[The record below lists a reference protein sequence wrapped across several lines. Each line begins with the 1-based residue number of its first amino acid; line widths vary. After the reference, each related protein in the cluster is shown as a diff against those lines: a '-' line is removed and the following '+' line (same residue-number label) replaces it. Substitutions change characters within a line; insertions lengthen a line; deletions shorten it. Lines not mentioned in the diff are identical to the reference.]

1 MGKRGSGE
9 ERLIHLDPSSYPFS
23 HFLLS
28 LFQQFTFSSFS
39 CKFDP
44 SGESIMLYLS
54 QVLSRPIRDLEG
66 ESVASIK
73 DVIVRLGEEDHP
85 QVTGLVARY
94 RRRDFFVSRWRI
106 TEFNEL
112 GVRLNSDIL
121 DLRPFVRREGEV
133 LLARN
138 VLDKQLIDVDGK
150 RVVRVNDVQ
159 IIEAAG
165 QWRVTGADVSL
176 QGLWR
181 RLAPAGFR
189 GTRRPVE
196 VIDWSDVGYL
206 ATDAATVQLKSAS
219 GKLARLHPVEIARL
233 AEALSYHHGSE
244 VVESLDDET
253 AAETLEE
260 MPAAQQARILA
271 DMDEERAA
279 DILEWMSPD
288 EAADVL
294 GDLPEEK
301 AEELLGLMEGEEQA
315 DVAELLP
322 YEDDTA
328 GGLMT
333 TEFVTLPRELT
344 VGEALARLREMAE
357 TPNMIYY
364 LYVVEAEGSW
374 KLIGVIALRSL
385 ILADPEAPLANVMRS
400 EFQSAHPDEP
410 GKEVAHRIAEYN
422 LLALPVIDRSGDI
435 LGIITVDD
443 AMEILLPKD
452 WRQRLPRLFS

>member
-1 MGKRGSGE
+1 
-9 ERLIHLDPSSYPFS
+9 
-23 HFLLS
+23 
-28 LFQQFTFSSFS
+28 
-39 CKFDP
+39 
-44 SGESIMLYLS
+44 MLYLS
-54 QVLSRPIRDLEG
+54 QVLGRPIRDLEG
-66 ESVASIK
+66 ERVASIK
-73 DVIVRLGEEDHP
+73 DVIVRLGEGDHP
-85 QVTGLVARY
+85 PVAGVVARY
-94 RRRDFFVSRWRI
+94 RRRDFFLSRWRI
-106 TEFNEL
+106 TELNEQ

-121 DLRPFVRREGEV
+121 DLRPFVRRENEV
-133 LLARN
+133 LLARD

-159 IIEAAG
+159 LIEAAG
-165 QWRVTGADVSL
+165 DWRVTGADVSL

-181 RLAPAGFR
+181 RLAPAGFV
-189 GTRRPVE
+189 GTRTPVE
-196 VIDWSDVGYL
+196 VIDWADVGYL
-206 ATDAATVQLKSAS
+206 ATDVATVQLKSSS
-219 GKLARLHPVEIARL
+219 GKLALLHPVEIARL

-260 MPAAQQARILA
+260 MPSDRQARILG

-301 AEELLGLMEGEEQA
+301 AEELLGLMEDEEQA

-333 TEFVTLPRELT
+333 TEFVTLPRALT

-364 LYVVEAEGSW
+364 LYVVEGEGLW
-374 KLIGVIALRSL
+374 KLVGVIALRSL
-385 ILADPEAPLANVMRS
+385 ILADPSVPLDNVMRT
-400 EFQSAHPDEP
+400 EFQTAHPDEP
-410 GKEVAHRIAEYN
+410 ADEVAQRIAEYN
-422 LLALPVIDRSGDI
+422 LLALPVMDETGDI

-452 WRQRLPRLFS
+452 WRQRLPRLLG

>member
-1 MGKRGSGE
+1 
-9 ERLIHLDPSSYPFS
+9 
-23 HFLLS
+23 
-28 LFQQFTFSSFS
+28 
-39 CKFDP
+39 
-44 SGESIMLYLS
+44 MLYLS
-54 QVLSRPIRDLEG
+54 QVLGRPIRDLEG
-66 ESVASIK
+66 ERVASIK
-73 DVIVRLGEEDHP
+73 DVIVRLGEGDHP
-85 QVTGLVARY
+85 PVAGVVARY
-94 RRRDFFVSRWRI
+94 RRRDFFLSRWRI
-106 TEFNEL
+106 TELNEQ

-121 DLRPFVRREGEV
+121 DLRPFVRRENEV
-133 LLARN
+133 LLARD

-159 IIEAAG
+159 LIEAAG
-165 QWRVTGADVSL
+165 DWRVTGADVSL

-181 RLAPAGFR
+181 RLAPAGFV
-189 GTRRPVE
+189 GTRTPVE
-196 VIDWSDVGYL
+196 VIDWADVGYL
-206 ATDAATVQLKSAS
+206 ATDVATVQLKSSS
-219 GKLARLHPVEIARL
+219 GKLALLHPVEIARL
-233 AEALSYHHGSE
+233 AEALSYHLGSE

-260 MPAAQQARILA
+260 MPSERQVRILG

-301 AEELLGLMEGEEQA
+301 AEELLGLMEDQEQA

-333 TEFVTLPRELT
+333 TEFVTLPRALT

-364 LYVVEAEGSW
+364 LYVVEGEGLW
-374 KLIGVIALRSL
+374 KLVGVIALRSL
-385 ILADPEAPLANVMRS
+385 ILADPSVPLDNVMRT
-400 EFQSAHPDEP
+400 EFQTAHPDEP
-410 GKEVAHRIAEYN
+410 AGEVAQRIAEYN
-422 LLALPVIDRSGDI
+422 LLALPVLDETGDI

-452 WRQRLPRLFS
+452 WRQRLPRLLG

>member
-1 MGKRGSGE
+1 
-9 ERLIHLDPSSYPFS
+9 
-23 HFLLS
+23 
-28 LFQQFTFSSFS
+28 
-39 CKFDP
+39 
-44 SGESIMLYLS
+44 MLYLS
-54 QVLSRPIRDLEG
+54 QVLGRPIRDLEG
-66 ESVASIK
+66 LRVATVK
-73 DVIVRLGEEDHP
+73 DVIVRLGADDHP
-85 QVTGLVARY
+85 PVTGLVARY
-94 RRRDFFVSRWRI
+94 RRRDFFLPRWRV
-106 TEFNEL
+106 TEMNQN

-121 DLRPFVRREGEV
+121 DLRPFGRRESEV
-133 LLARN
+133 LLARD

-165 QWRVTGADVSL
+165 EWRVTGADVSL

-181 RLAPAGFR
+181 RLAPAGFA
-189 GTRRPVE
+189 GTRKPVE
-196 VIDWSDVGYL
+196 VLDWADVGYL
-206 ATDAATVQLKSAS
+206 ATDAATVQLKSS
-219 GKLARLHPVEIARL
+219 SDKLARLHPVEIARL

-260 MPAAQQARILA
+260 MPAEHQARILG
-271 DMDEERAA
+271 DMDQERAA

-301 AEELLGLMEGEEQA
+301 AEELLGLMEDQEQA

-333 TEFVTLPRELT
+333 TEFVTLPRQLT

-364 LYVVEAEGSW
+364 LYVVEEEHSW
-374 KLIGVIALRSL
+374 KLCGVIALRNL
-385 ILADPEAPLANVMRS
+385 ILADPAMPLEDVMRTDI
-400 EFQSAHPDEP
+400 QHADPHEP
-410 GKEVAHRIAEYN
+410 AREVAQRMAEYN
-422 LLALPVIDRSGDI
+422 LLALPVVDESGDI

-443 AMEILLPKD
+443 AMEILLPRD
-452 WRQRLPRLFS
+452 WRQRLPKLFG

>member
-1 MGKRGSGE
+1 
-9 ERLIHLDPSSYPFS
+9 
-23 HFLLS
+23 
-28 LFQQFTFSSFS
+28 
-39 CKFDP
+39 
-44 SGESIMLYLS
+44 MLYLS
-54 QVLSRPIRDLEG
+54 QVLGRPIRDLEG
-66 ESVASIK
+66 ERVATIK
-73 DVIVRLGEEDHP
+73 DVIVRLGEHDHP
-85 QVTGLVARY
+85 PVTGVVARY
-94 RRRDFFVSRWRI
+94 RRRDFFLSRWRI
-106 TEFNEL
+106 TDL
-112 GVRLNSDIL
+112 SDRGVRLNSDIL
-121 DLRPFVRREGEV
+121 DLRPFVRRESEV
-133 LLARN
+133 LLARD

-159 IIEAAG
+159 LIEAG
-165 QWRVTGADVSL
+165 GDWRVTGADVSL

-181 RLAPAGFR
+181 RLAPAGLR
-189 GTRRPVE
+189 GSKKAVE
-196 VIDWSDVGYL
+196 VLDWSDVGYL
-206 ATDAATVQLKSAS
+206 ATDASTVQLKSSS

-260 MPAAQQARILA
+260 MPAERQVRIIG

-301 AEELLGLMEGEEQA
+301 AEELLGLMDDQEQA

-333 TEFVTLPRELT
+333 TEFVTLPRDLT
-344 VGEALARLREMAE
+344 AGAALARLREMAE

-364 LYVVEAEGSW
+364 LYVVEGEGSW
-374 KLIGVIALRSL
+374 SLVGVIALRNL
-385 ILADPEAPLANVMRS
+385 ILADQEMPLAEVMRTDI
-400 EFQSAHPDEP
+400 QTAGPNEP
-410 GKEVAHRIAEYN
+410 AKEVAQRMAEYN
-422 LLALPVIDRSGDI
+422 LLALPVVDEAGDI

-452 WRQRLPRLFS
+452 WRQRLPKFIG

>member
-1 MGKRGSGE
+1 
-9 ERLIHLDPSSYPFS
+9 
-23 HFLLS
+23 
-28 LFQQFTFSSFS
+28 
-39 CKFDP
+39 
-44 SGESIMLYLS
+44 MLYLS
-54 QVLSRPIRDLEG
+54 QVLGRPIRDLEG
-66 ESVASIK
+66 LRVAIVK

-85 QVTGLVARY
+85 PVSGLVARY
-94 RRRDFFVSRWRI
+94 RRRDFFLSRWRI
-106 TEFNEL
+106 TELNDR

-121 DLRPFVRREGEV
+121 DLRPFVRRENEV
-133 LLARN
+133 LLARD

-159 IIEAAG
+159 IIEAAED
-165 QWRVTGADVSL
+165 WRVTGADVSL

-181 RLAPAGFR
+181 RLAPSGFF
-189 GTRRPVE
+189 GTRKPVE
-196 VIDWSDVGYL
+196 VIDWADVGYL
-206 ATDAATVQLKSAS
+206 ATDAATVQLKSS
-219 GKLARLHPVEIARL
+219 RGKLARLHPVEIARL

-260 MPAAQQARILA
+260 MPADKQARIIS

-294 GDLPEEK
+294 GDLPEDK
-301 AEELLGLMEGEEQA
+301 AEELLGLMEDQEQA

-374 KLIGVIALRSL
+374 KLVGVIALRSL
-385 ILADPEAPLANVMRS
+385 ILSDQSLPLAQVMRT
-400 EFQSAHPDEP
+400 EFQSADPEEP
-410 GKEVAHRIAEYN
+410 AREVAQRIAEYN
-422 LLALPVIDRSGDI
+422 LLALPVVDETGDI

-443 AMEILLPKD
+443 AMEILLPRD

>member
-1 MGKRGSGE
+1 V
-9 ERLIHLDPSSYPFS
+9 
-23 HFLLS
+23 
-28 LFQQFTFSSFS
+28 
-39 CKFDP
+39 
-44 SGESIMLYLS
+44 LYLS

-66 ESVASIK
+66 ERVATVK
-73 DVIVRLGEEDHP
+73 DVIIRLGEDDHP
-85 QVTGLVARY
+85 PATGFVARY
-94 RRRDFFVSRWRI
+94 RRRDFFLSRWRI
-106 TEFNEL
+106 AEFGEQ

-121 DLRPFVRREGEV
+121 DLRPFVRRDGEV
-133 LLARN
+133 LLARD

-181 RLAPAGFR
+181 RLAPAGFV
-189 GTRRPVE
+189 GTRTPVE
-196 VIDWSDVGYL
+196 VIDWADVGYL
-206 ATDAATVQLKSAS
+206 ATDAATVQLKSS
-219 GKLARLHPVEIARL
+219 SDKLARLHPVEIARL
-233 AEALSYHHGSE
+233 AEAFSYHHGTE
-244 VVESLDDET
+244 IVEALDDET

-260 MPAAQQARILA
+260 MPAEHQARILG

-301 AEELLGLMEGEEQA
+301 AEELLGLMESEEQA
-315 DVAELLP
+315 DVVELLP

-333 TEFVTLPRELT
+333 TEFVTLPRDLT

-364 LYVVEAEGSW
+364 LYVTDGEGSW
-374 KLIGVIALRSL
+374 QLVGVIALRSL
-385 ILADPEAPLANVMRS
+385 ILADPSAPLAEVMRA
-400 EFQSAHPDEP
+400 EFQRAHPDDP
-410 GKEVAHRIAEYN
+410 ATEVAQKIAEYN
-422 LLALPVIDRSGDI
+422 LLALPVVDEAGDI

-452 WRQRLPRLFS
+452 WRQRLPRLFG

>member
-1 MGKRGSGE
+1 
-9 ERLIHLDPSSYPFS
+9 
-23 HFLLS
+23 
-28 LFQQFTFSSFS
+28 
-39 CKFDP
+39 
-44 SGESIMLYLS
+44 MLYLS
-54 QVLSRPIRDLEG
+54 QVLRRPICDLEA
-66 ESVASIK
+66 ERVATIK
-73 DVIVRLGEEDHP
+73 DIIVRLGAEDHP
-85 QVTGLVARY
+85 PVTGLVARY
-94 RRRDFFVSRWRI
+94 RRRDFFLGRWRL
-106 TEFNEL
+106 TELDEQ
-112 GVRLNSDIL
+112 GARLNSDIL
-121 DLRPFVRREGEV
+121 DLRPFVRRDGEV
-133 LLARN
+133 LLARD

-159 IIEAAG
+159 IIKAAG
-165 QWRVTGADVSL
+165 EWRVTGADVSL

-181 RLAPAGFR
+181 RLAPAGFI
-189 GTRRPVE
+189 GTRSPVE
-196 VIDWSDVGYL
+196 VIDWADVGYL
-206 ATDAATVQLKSAS
+206 ATDAATVQLKSSS

-260 MPAAQQARILA
+260 MPAERQARILG
-271 DMDEERAA
+271 DMDQERAA

-315 DVAELLP
+315 DVVELLS

-344 VGEALARLREMAE
+344 VGEALARLRDMAE

-364 LYVVEAEGSW
+364 LYIVEAEGTW
-374 KLIGVIALRSL
+374 RLVGVIALRSL
-385 ILADPEAPLANVMRS
+385 ILADPSSPLAEVMRT
-400 EFQSAHPDEP
+400 ELQVGHPDEP
-410 GKEVAHRIAEYN
+410 AKQVAQRIAEYN
-422 LLALPVIDRSGDI
+422 LLALPVVDELGDI

-452 WRQRLPRLFS
+452 WRQRLPRLLG

>member
-1 MGKRGSGE
+1 
-9 ERLIHLDPSSYPFS
+9 
-23 HFLLS
+23 
-28 LFQQFTFSSFS
+28 
-39 CKFDP
+39 
-44 SGESIMLYLS
+44 MLYLS
-54 QVLSRPIRDLEG
+54 QVLGRPIRDLEG
-66 ESVASIK
+66 ERVATVK
-73 DVIVRLGEEDHP
+73 DIIVRLGSDDHP
-85 QVTGLVARY
+85 PVTGLVARY
-94 RRRDFFVSRWRI
+94 RRRDFFLSRWRLS
-106 TEFNEL
+106 ELNEH
-112 GVRLNSDIL
+112 GARLNSDIL
-121 DLRPFVRREGEV
+121 DLHPFGRRESEV
-133 LLARN
+133 LLARD
-138 VLDKQLIDVDGK
+138 VRDKQLIDVDGK

-165 QWRVTGADVSL
+165 EWRVTGADVSL

-181 RLAPAGFR
+181 RLAPAGFL
-189 GTRRPVE
+189 GTKTPVE
-196 VIDWSDVGYL
+196 VLDWADVGYL
-206 ATDAATVQLKSAS
+206 ATDAATVKLKSSS

-260 MPAAQQARILA
+260 MPAESQARILG

-333 TEFVTLPRELT
+333 TAFVTLPRELT
-344 VGEALARLREMAE
+344 VGEALARLRDVAE

-364 LYVVEAEGSW
+364 LYVVEAENSW
-374 KLIGVIALRSL
+374 RLCGVIALRSL
-385 ILADPEAPLANVMRS
+385 ILAEPSMPLEEVMRT
-400 EFQSAHPDEP
+400 EFQKATPDEP
-410 GKEVAHRIAEYN
+410 ANEVAQRIAEYN
-422 LLALPVIDRSGDI
+422 LLALPVVDDSEDI
-435 LGIITVDD
+435 LGIVTVDD

-452 WRQRLPRLFS
+452 WRQRVPKLFG

>member
-1 MGKRGSGE
+1 
-9 ERLIHLDPSSYPFS
+9 
-23 HFLLS
+23 
-28 LFQQFTFSSFS
+28 
-39 CKFDP
+39 
-44 SGESIMLYLS
+44 MLYLS
-54 QVLSRPIRDLEG
+54 QVLGRPIRDLEG
-66 ESVASIK
+66 ESVATVK
-73 DVIVRLGEEDHP
+73 DVITRLGEEDHP

-94 RRRDFFVSRWRI
+94 RRRDFFVPRWRI
-106 TEFNEL
+106 TEISES

-121 DLRPFVRREGEV
+121 DLRPFERREGEV

-159 IIEAAG
+159 LIGAESA
-165 QWRVTGADVSL
+165 WRVTGADVSL

-181 RLAPAGFR
+181 RLAPAGFV

-206 ATDAATVQLKSAS
+206 ATNEATVQLKSAR

-260 MPAAQQARILA
+260 MPTAQQARIIG

-315 DVAELLP
+315 DVVELLP

-344 VGEALARLREMAE
+344 VEAALARLRDMAE

-364 LYVVEAEGSW
+364 LYVVEAEESW

-385 ILADPEAPLANVMRS
+385 ILADPSAPLAAVMRT
-400 EFQSAHPDEP
+400 EFQSAHADEP
-410 GKEVAHRIAEYN
+410 ARDVAQRIAEYN
-422 LLALPVIDRSGDI
+422 LLALPVIDPTGDI

-443 AMEILLPKD
+443 AMEILLPKN
-452 WRQRLPRLFS
+452 WRQRLPRLFG

>member
-1 MGKRGSGE
+1 
-9 ERLIHLDPSSYPFS
+9 
-23 HFLLS
+23 
-28 LFQQFTFSSFS
+28 
-39 CKFDP
+39 
-44 SGESIMLYLS
+44 MLYLS
-54 QVLSRPIRDLEG
+54 QVLGRPIRDLEG
-66 ESVASIK
+66 ERVATVK
-73 DVIVRLGEEDHP
+73 DVIVRLGAGEHP
-85 QVTGLVARY
+85 PVTGFVARY
-94 RRRDFFVSRWRI
+94 RRRDFFLSRWRI
-106 TEFNEL
+106 TSFGL
-112 GVRLNSDIL
+112 QGVRLNSDIL
-121 DLRPFVRREGEV
+121 DLRPFVRRDGEV
-133 LLARN
+133 LLARD

-159 IIEAAG
+159 IIEVAG
-165 QWRVTGADVSL
+165 DWRVTGADVSL

-181 RLAPAGFR
+181 RLAPSGFV
-189 GTRRPVE
+189 GTKKTVE
-196 VIDWSDVGYL
+196 VLDWADVGYL
-206 ATDAATVQLKSAS
+206 ATDAATVQLKSS
-219 GKLARLHPVEIARL
+219 SDKLARLHPVEIARL

-260 MPAAQQARILA
+260 MPAERQARIIG
-271 DMDEERAA
+271 DMDQERAA

-294 GDLPEEK
+294 GDLPEQK
-301 AEELLGLMEGEEQA
+301 AEELLGLMEDEEQA

-344 VGEALARLREMAE
+344 VGEALARLRDMAE

-364 LYVVEAEGSW
+364 LYVVEAEESW
-374 KLIGVIALRSL
+374 KLVGIIALRSL
-385 ILADPEAPLANVMRS
+385 ILADPSAPLDGVMRT
-400 EFQSAHPDEP
+400 EFRTAYADEP
-410 GKEVAHRIAEYN
+410 ANAVAQRMAEYN
-422 LLALPVIDRSGDI
+422 LLALPVVDDSGEI

-452 WRQRLPRLFS
+452 WRSRLPRLFS

>member
-1 MGKRGSGE
+1 
-9 ERLIHLDPSSYPFS
+9 
-23 HFLLS
+23 
-28 LFQQFTFSSFS
+28 
-39 CKFDP
+39 
-44 SGESIMLYLS
+44 MLYLS
-54 QVLSRPIRDLEG
+54 QVLGRPIRDLEG
-66 ESVASIK
+66 ERVASVK
-73 DVIVRLGEEDHP
+73 DVIVRLGEQDHP
-85 QVTGLVARY
+85 PVIGVVARY
-94 RRRDFFVSRWRI
+94 RRRDFFLSRWRI
-106 TEFNEL
+106 TQLNER
-112 GVRLNSDIL
+112 GVRLDSDIL

-133 LLARN
+133 LLARD

-159 IIEAAG
+159 LIEAG
-165 QWRVTGADVSL
+165 GDWRVTGADVSL

-181 RLAPAGFR
+181 RLAPAGLIGSKR
-189 GTRRPVE
+189 AVE
-196 VIDWSDVGYL
+196 VLDWSDVGYL
-206 ATDAATVQLKSAS
+206 ATDAATVQLKSSS

-260 MPAAQQARILA
+260 MPAERQVRIIG

-301 AEELLGLMEGEEQA
+301 AEELLGLMDDQEQA

-333 TEFVTLPRELT
+333 TEFVTLPRDLT
-344 VGEALARLREMAE
+344 AGAALARLREMAE

-364 LYVVEAEGSW
+364 LYVVEGEGSW
-374 KLIGVIALRSL
+374 SLVGVIALRNL
-385 ILADPEAPLANVMRS
+385 ILANQEMPLAEVMRTDI
-400 EFQSAHPDEP
+400 QTAGPNEP
-410 GKEVAHRIAEYN
+410 AKEVAQRMAEYN
-422 LLALPVIDRSGDI
+422 LLALPVVDEAGDI

-452 WRQRLPRLFS
+452 WRQRLPKFIG

>member
-1 MGKRGSGE
+1 
-9 ERLIHLDPSSYPFS
+9 
-23 HFLLS
+23 
-28 LFQQFTFSSFS
+28 
-39 CKFDP
+39 
-44 SGESIMLYLS
+44 MLYLS
-54 QVLSRPIRDLEG
+54 QVLGRPVRDLEG
-66 ESVASIK
+66 ERVATIK
-73 DVIVRLGEEDHP
+73 DVIVRLGEDDHP
-85 QVTGLVARY
+85 PVIGLVARY
-94 RRRDFFVSRWRI
+94 RRRDFFVLRWRI
-106 TEFNEL
+106 TELNES

-121 DLRPFVRREGEV
+121 DLRPFERRETEV
-133 LLARN
+133 LLARD

-159 IIEAAG
+159 IIQAAG
-165 QWRVTGADVSL
+165 DWRVTGADVSL

-181 RLAPAGFR
+181 RLAPPGFF
-189 GTRRPVE
+189 GTRGLVE
-196 VIDWSDVGYL
+196 VIDWSDVGFL
-206 ATDAATVQLKSAS
+206 ATDAATVQLKSSAD
-219 GKLARLHPVEIARL
+219 KLARLHPVEIARL

-260 MPAAQQARILA
+260 MAAQQQARILGE
-271 DMDEERAA
+271 MDEERAA

-322 YEDDTA
+322 YADDTA

-333 TEFVTLPRELT
+333 TEFVSLPRELT
-344 VGEALARLREMAE
+344 VAEALARLREMAE

-364 LYVVEAEGSW
+364 LYVVDGEDSW
-374 KLIGVIALRSL
+374 RLQGVIALRSL
-385 ILADPEAPLANVMRS
+385 ILAEPDAPLAEVMRT
-400 EFQSAHPDEP
+400 EFQFADVDDSAQA
-410 GKEVAHRIAEYN
+410 VAQKIAEYN
-422 LLALPVIDRSGDI
+422 LLALPVLDEAGDI

-452 WRQRLPRLFS
+452 WRQRLPKLFG

>member
-1 MGKRGSGE
+1 
-9 ERLIHLDPSSYPFS
+9 
-23 HFLLS
+23 
-28 LFQQFTFSSFS
+28 
-39 CKFDP
+39 
-44 SGESIMLYLS
+44 MLYLS
-54 QVLSRPIRDLEG
+54 QVLGRPIRDLEG
-66 ESVASIK
+66 ERVATIK
-73 DVIVRLGEEDHP
+73 DVIVRLGSEEHP
-85 QVTGLVARY
+85 PVTGLVARY
-94 RRRDFFVSRWRI
+94 RRRDFFLSRWRI
-106 TEFNEL
+106 TELNQY

-121 DLRPFVRREGEV
+121 DLRPFVRRENEV
-133 LLARN
+133 LLARD

-165 QWRVTGADVSL
+165 DYRVTGADVSL

-181 RLAPAGFR
+181 RLAPSGFV
-189 GTRRPVE
+189 GTKTPVE
-196 VIDWSDVGYL
+196 VLDWADVGYL
-206 ATDAATVQLKSAS
+206 ATDAATVQLKSS
-219 GKLARLHPVEIARL
+219 SDKLARLHPVEIARL

-260 MPAAQQARILA
+260 MPAERQAKILG
-271 DMDEERAA
+271 DMDQERAA

-301 AEELLGLMEGEEQA
+301 AEELLGLMEHDEQA
-315 DVAELLP
+315 DVVELLP

-333 TEFVTLPRELT
+333 TEFVTLPRALT

-364 LYVVEAEGSW
+364 LYVVETEDSW
-374 KLIGVIALRSL
+374 KLLGVIALRSL
-385 ILADPEAPLANVMRS
+385 ILADPSAPLEEVMRT
-400 EFQSAHPDEP
+400 EFQQADPSEP
-410 GKEVAHRIAEYN
+410 ANEVAQRIAEYN
-422 LLALPVIDRSGDI
+422 LLALPVIDESGDI

-452 WRQRLPRLFS
+452 WRQRLPRLFG